1 MTVQEGLDLG
11 ELGMADAIAAAT
23 TGYHDHTKVIT
34 AAIVQAAAT
43 RRFFCADDV
52 RDLLPE
58 PTREWLALT
67 YKRADGK
74 TGSNGN
80 VLGALINAAARAQL
94 ITRAGTT
101 IPRRKTR
108 HGNRNTLWRKA

>member
-1 MTVQEGLDLG
+1 MSVQEGLDLG

-23 TGYHDHTKVIT
+23 TGYQDHTKVIT

-52 RDLLPE
+52 RDLLPAA
-58 PTREWLALT
+58 TREWLALSH
-67 YKRADGK
+67 RGPDGRTK
-74 TGSNGN
+74 SNGN